1 MIGPRGRRSLS
12 LAVALSALIAPARSD
27 AAPPARPHC
36 AHHSALAAAAPL
48 PGQSLYNL
56 RATLA
61 DQHGDTLGL
70 DAFRGHPVIV
80 AMFYASC
87 TTVCPLLIE
96 RVKSLDA
103 ALPPALRAETRVLM
117 VSLDPERDRPERLA
131 DLAASHGVRDARWHL
146 ARSSESSVREIA
158 ALLGVRYRRMSDGSI
173 SHSPL
178 IAVLDRDG
186 VLIAR
191 SEGMG
196 DASALS
202 RALAASSH

>member
-1 MIGPRGRRSLS
+1 MIGTRGGRCLF
-12 LAVALSALIAPARSD
+12 LAAMLCASIAPARSD
-27 AAPPARPHC
+27 AAPPASAHC
-36 AHHSALAAAAPL
+36 AHHRALAAAAPL

-56 RATLA
+56 RATLV
-61 DQHGDTLGL
+61 DQHGATLGL

-96 RVKSLDA
+96 QVKSIDA
-103 ALPPALRAETRVLM
+103 ALAPELRAETRVLM

-131 DLAASHGVRDARWHL
+131 ELAASHGVRDSRWHL
-146 ARSSESSVREIA
+146 ARTSESSVREIA
-158 ALLGVRYRRMSDGSI
+158 ALLGVRYRRMADGSI

-178 IAVLDRDG
+178 IAALDREG

-191 SEGMG
+191 SEGRD
-196 DASALS
+196 DASRLA
-202 RALAASSH
+202 RALAASSR

>member
-1 MIGPRGRRSLS
+1 MIGTRASRSLS
-12 LAVALSALIAPARSD
+12 FAVALCALIAPARSD
-27 AAPPARPHC
+27 AAPPASAHC
-36 AHHSALAAAAPL
+36 AHHRALAAAAPL

-56 RATLA
+56 HATLA
-61 DQHGDTLGL
+61 DQHGDELGL

-96 RVKSLDA
+96 QVKSIDA
-103 ALPPALRAETRVLM
+103 ALPPELRAETRVLM

-131 DLAASHGVRDARWHL
+131 ELAASHGVRDPRWHL
-146 ARSSESSVREIA
+146 ARSSQSSVREIA
-158 ALLGVRYRRMSDGSI
+158 ALLGVRYRQMSDGSI

-186 VLIAR
+186 VLVAR
-191 SEGMG
+191 SERMG
-196 DASALS
+196 ENSELA
-202 RALAASSH
+202 RALVARSR

>member
-1 MIGPRGRRSLS
+1 MIGTRGGRSLF
-12 LAVALSALIAPARSD
+12 LAVALCASIAPARSD
-27 AAPPARPHC
+27 AAPPASAHC
-36 AHHSALAAAAPL
+36 THHSALAAAAPL

-61 DQHGDTLGL
+61 DQHGATLGL

-96 RVKSLDA
+96 QVKSIDA
-103 ALPPALRAETRVLM
+103 ALPPELRAETRVLM
-117 VSLDPERDRPERLA
+117 VSLDPARDRPERLA
-131 DLAASHGVRDARWHL
+131 DLAASHGVRDPRWHL

-191 SEGMG
+191 SEGMA
-196 DASALS
+196 DASRLS
-202 RALAASSH
+202 RALAASSR